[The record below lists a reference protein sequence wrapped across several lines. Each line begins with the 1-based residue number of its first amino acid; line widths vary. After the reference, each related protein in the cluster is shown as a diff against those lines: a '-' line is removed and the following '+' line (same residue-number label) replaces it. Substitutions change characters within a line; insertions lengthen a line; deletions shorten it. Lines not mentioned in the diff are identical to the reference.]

1 MVEVLKILVISFKRS
16 HDCTA
21 PLSAP
26 NLAAGHHLPT
36 PLLETPVHSQASLGQ
51 CLVGHCCFLPG
62 SGVCTVLF
70 VPSKSLFLHFCVTS
84 GSSIVE

>member
-1 MVEVLKILVISFKRS
+1 MVEVMKIMETSFKRS
-16 HDCTA
+16 GAHTA
-21 PLSAP
+21 TLSVP
-26 NLAAGHHLPT
+26 DPAAGHRGLT
-36 PLLETPVHSQASLGQ
+36 PLRASLGQ